1 MKLLPHIIKPYIS
14 GLHLG
19 SYTYLFS
26 NILDHTISRQQTMEL
41 IQKNPQLYI
50 QSTVSNL
57 INLIGLSPIYYI
69 VAENLLLHDK
79 TVHIQ
84 WLKTL
89 AIILTH
95 NLIFYKLHKLFHE
108 NKSLY
113 FIHKFHHKFVK
124 PIPSNGNAVSIL
136 EYNSAYV
143 APFLIGALI
152 FKPNG
157 ISFQLAI
164 AVISVL
170 NSLVHCIP
178 LKNIRLFPIFVA
190 PNDHLIHHEK
200 LTTKYASPFFNVD
213 TMDKIINK
221 YYNITDLQ
229 RNNKYRNTVGL

>member
-1 MKLLPHIIKPYIS
+1 M
-14 GLHLG
+14 
-19 SYTYLFS
+19 
-26 NILDHTISRQQTMEL
+26 
-41 IQKNPQLYI
+41 
-50 QSTVSNL
+50 
-57 INLIGLSPIYYI
+57 
-69 VAENLLLHDK
+69 
-79 TVHIQ
+79 
-84 WLKTL
+84 
-89 AIILTH
+89 
-95 NLIFYKLHKLFHE
+95 
-108 NKSLY
+108 
-113 FIHKFHHKFVK
+113 
-124 PIPSNGNAVSIL
+124 
-136 EYNSAYV
+136 
-143 APFLIGALI
+143 IGALI

-170 NSLVHCIP
+170 NSLFHCIP